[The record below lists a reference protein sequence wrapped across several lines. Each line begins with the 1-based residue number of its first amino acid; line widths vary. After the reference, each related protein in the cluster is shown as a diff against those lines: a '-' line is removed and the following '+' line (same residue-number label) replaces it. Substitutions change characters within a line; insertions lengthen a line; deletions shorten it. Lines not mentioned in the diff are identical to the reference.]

1 MSDDSIPDK
10 PAYNNIKDHFL
21 TKFAHLDEV
30 LPSSDATTTKAVLT
44 EFIQEGIGALLAY
57 LPKVVAFN
65 TLNDF
70 MIVLRMGTVTDSN
83 V

>member
-44 EFIQEGIGALLAY
+44 EFI
-57 LPKVVAFN
+57 
-65 TLNDF
+65 
-70 MIVLRMGTVTDSN
+70 
-83 V
+83 